1 MRASEGQ
8 PLSSTDHCRAETL
21 PRSLDVCV
29 CLAGGGYKKS
39 YKSSYFC
46 FFKLDFL
53 ILKDW
58 KLSTN
63 PEGLQDK
70 NLSLVYDLWSARQC
84 KKCDLLIINIPGLIS
99 PIVP

>member
-1 MRASEGQ
+1 MLLKDS
-8 PLSSTDHCRAETL
+8 LSVLLTIAEQKHCPDHL
-21 PRSLDVCV
+21 MCV